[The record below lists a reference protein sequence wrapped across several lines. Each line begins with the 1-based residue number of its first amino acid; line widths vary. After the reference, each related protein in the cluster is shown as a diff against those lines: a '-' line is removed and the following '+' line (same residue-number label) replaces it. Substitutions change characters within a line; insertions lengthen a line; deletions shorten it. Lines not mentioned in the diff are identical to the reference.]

1 MQRPYDVVIVG
12 GAVVGSATAYFL
24 AADPAFGGRVLI
36 VERDL
41 GYGRSAT
48 ARSVASI
55 RHQFSTP
62 ENIRMSVF
70 GTEFVRR
77 AAGLLALPGEMPPDL
92 GFQEGGYLFLA
103 GAAGA
108 AALAGNVALQQ
119 REGAQVALLDRE
131 ALARRF
137 AWLRCDDLAAG
148 ALGTAGE
155 GWLDAHA
162 LMVALRRKAQSL
174 GVQVLEGEAVALR
187 REGGRVTGVQLAD
200 GSAIGAGCVVNAA
213 GTGAAALAATA
224 GIALQVQPRKRC
236 VFFFRT
242 PSEVAP
248 CPLVVDPSGMYFRP
262 EGRGFL
268 CGIAPPA
275 HADPPSGDLDVDHAL
290 FDDVL
295 WPLLAARAPGFQALK
310 LVSAWAGH
318 YDVHLLDHNPVIGAH
333 PQLDGLLFANGFS
346 GHGLQHAPAVGRALA
361 ELIVHG
367 RYRTLDLSRLGWQRV
382 LDGTPLAE
390 ANVV

>member
-24 AADPAFGGRVLI
+24 AADPAFGGRVLV

-41 GYGRSAT
+41 GYARSAT

-62 ENIRMSVF
+62 ENIRMSMY

-77 AAGLLALPGEMPPDL
+77 AADLLALPGEAPPDL
-92 GFQEGGYLFLA
+92 GFHEGGYLFLA

-119 REGAQVALLDRE
+119 REGAQVVLLDRD

-137 AWLRCDDLAAG
+137 AWLRCDDLAAA

-187 REGGRVTGVQLAD
+187 REGGRVTGVRLAD

-242 PSEVAP
+242 PNAVAP

-262 EGRGFL
+262 EGQGFL

-275 HADPPSGDLDVDHAL
+275 HADPPSSDLDVDHAL

-295 WPLLAARAPGFQALK
+295 WPLLAARVPGFEALK

-333 PQLDGLLFANGFS
+333 PQLDGMLFANGFS